1 MKIIGSDFDG
11 TLNHKGID
19 DAKRRAI
26 SKWRSAGN
34 IFAVVSGRGVSDLIE
49 LYDRHNFEC
58 DFFVA
63 YNGAVIAKTDGTV
76 VFSAECDGEVVPSL
90 VAHLLDEGCIDVF
103 VGTEQPFEVCSD
115 KMERD
120 ENGCLILDDIPLVE
134 TFNQVSTSCV
144 DCNAAAAITASTRAK
159 FGELLNPLQNGT
171 CIDIVRK
178 DINKAQ
184 GLYALMDIL
193 GSKYED
199 VIAVGDNVN
208 DKDMIAE
215 FRSYAMENAVE
226 QIKAIA
232 DYITP
237 GVTELIEKELAL

>member
-19 DAKRRAI
+19 DIKREAIHTWRA
-26 SKWRSAGN
+26 AGN
-34 IFAVVSGRGVSDLIE
+34 VFAVVSGRGVDDLIE
-49 LYDRHNFEC
+49 IYKRHSFEC
-58 DFFVA
+58 DYFVG
-63 YNGAVIAKTDGTV
+63 YNGPVIAKPDGTI
-76 VFSAECDGEVVPSL
+76 VFSAECDGSIVPEL
-90 VAHLLDEGCIDVF
+90 VRHLLKEGCLDVF
-103 VGTEQPFEVCSD
+103 VGTEHPFEVCSNSVA
-115 KMERD
+115 RD
-120 ENGCLILDDIPLVE
+120 EDGEIILNDIPKVE

-144 DCNAAAAITASTRAK
+144 DRNAAEAITASAREK
-159 FGELLNPLQNGT
+159 FGDVLNPLQNGT

-184 GLYALMDIL
+184 GLYRLMEIL
-193 GSKYED
+193 GAKYED
-199 VIAVGDNVN
+199 IIAVGDNVN

-237 GVTELIEKELAL
+237 GVTELIEKELL